1 MAMSMAERQADP
13 REAEAWGVMVQVKRD
28 VADVVEEAIPAIE
41 RMLESGVVTE
51 ADAELLEDLLT
62 LGKDFAGAKA
72 VLQELQDRRR
82 S

>member
-1 MAMSMAERQADP
+1 MAMSTAERQADP
-13 REAEAWGVMVQVKRD
+13 REVEAWGEMLSAKRQA
-28 VADVVEEAIPAIE
+28 ADVVEEAIPAME

-51 ADAELLEDLLT
+51 ADAEILEDLLT